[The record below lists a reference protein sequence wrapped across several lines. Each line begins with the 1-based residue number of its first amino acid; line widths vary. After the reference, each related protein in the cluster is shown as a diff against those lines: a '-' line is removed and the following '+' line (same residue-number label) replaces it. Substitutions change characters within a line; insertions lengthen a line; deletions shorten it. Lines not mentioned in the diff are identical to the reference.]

1 MLSKIGLKTVGVL
14 CALLLFTQGYA
25 QTSSSIY
32 SALGIGDFNSGGLTH
47 NQGMGGMGISFAT
60 GWHANVVN
68 PALTTRNT
76 IFNFQAAL
84 NYTRINVNN
93 GTESSLVDG
102 GGLSYL
108 AISLPIKS
116 GKFTSGMGL
125 GQISSINYRLQVET
139 PVANSELKA
148 SNFLEGDGGI
158 SEAYINFGYLL
169 AKNLSIGVH
178 GSYLFGSSIRSNQL
192 LIFDSKNVE
201 VGRASEYYE
210 RLTVSDVGL
219 KAGVHY
225 MIKSS
230 AKSNIHLGAIYQ
242 KLGNVN
248 GTAFAKLAA
257 IGQASRPNTDGDLI
271 ADNERGSIYIPNRY
285 GFGITYEKS
294 NKFAVGLEG
303 QYQDFADY
311 RNFFGDP
318 LTLQANKKV
327 GLGFQFVPD
336 FQSFDNVLKRAT
348 YRFGLEWNQTPYLVN
363 QSTINDI
370 GINFGTS
377 IPVNQLSLVNFAIKA
392 GQRGTL
398 DNGLIRESY
407 VNFTFGLSLND
418 NSWFYKRTFE

>member
-1 MLSKIGLKTVGVL
+1 MLSKIGLKSVAVL
-14 CALLLFTQGYA
+14 CSLLLFTNGYG

-76 IFNFQAAL
+76 IFNFQAAF
-84 NYTRINVNN
+84 NYKRINVNN
-93 GTESSLVDG
+93 GTERSLVDG

-108 AISLPIKS
+108 AISLPVKS
-116 GKFTSGMGL
+116 GKFTAGMGL

-139 PVANSELKA
+139 AVSNSQLKA

-201 VGRASEYYE
+201 VGQASEYYE
-210 RLTVSDVGL
+210 RLTVSDVGI
-219 KAGVHY
+219 KAGIHY
-225 MIKSS
+225 LFKTS

-248 GTAFAKLAA
+248 GTAFAKLAS

-271 ADNERGSIYIPNRY
+271 ANNQRGSIYIPNRY
-285 GFGITYEKS
+285 GFGITYEKN

-318 LTLQANKKV
+318 LTLRENKKV

-336 FQSFDNVLKRAT
+336 FQSFDNLLKRAT
-348 YRFGLEWNQTPYLVN
+348 YRFGLEWNQTPYLLN

>member
-14 CALLLFTQGYA
+14 CTLLLFTQGYA

-47 NQGMGGMGISFAT
+47 NQGMGGLGISYAT

-84 NYTRINVNN
+84 NYKRINVNN

-210 RLTVSDVGL
+210 RLTVSDVGF
-219 KAGVHY
+219 KAGLHY
-225 MIKSS
+225 MFKSS

-242 KLGNVN
+242 KLGDVN

-271 ADNERGSIYIPNRY
+271 ADNQRGSIYIPNRY
-285 GFGITYEKS
+285 GVGITYEKN

-318 LTLQANKKV
+318 LTLQSNKKV
-327 GLGFQFVPD
+327 GLGVQFVPD
-336 FQSFDNVLKRAT
+336 FQSFDNLLKRAT
-348 YRFGLEWNQTPYLVN
+348 YRIGLEWNQTPYLLN

-398 DNGLIRESY
+398 DYGLIRESY

>member
-84 NYTRINVNN
+84 NYKRINVNN

-285 GFGITYEKS
+285 GFGITYEKN

-336 FQSFDNVLKRAT
+336 FQSFDNLLKRAT

>member
-14 CALLLFTQGYA
+14 CTLLLFTQGYA
-25 QTSSSIY
+25 QTSSSVY

-84 NYTRINVNN
+84 NYKRINVNN
-93 GTESSLVDG
+93 GTENSLVDG

-139 PVANSELKA
+139 PVTNSELKA

-169 AKNLSIGVH
+169 AKNLSIGIH

-192 LIFDSKNVE
+192 LIYDSKDVE
-201 VGRASEYYE
+201 VGQASEYYE
-210 RLTVSDVGL
+210 RLTVSDVGF
-219 KAGVHY
+219 KAGLHY
-225 MIKSS
+225 MFKSS

-242 KLGNVN
+242 KLGDVN

-271 ADNERGSIYIPNRY
+271 ADNQRGSIYIPNRY
-285 GFGITYEKS
+285 GVGITYEKN

-318 LTLQANKKV
+318 LTLQSNKKV
-327 GLGFQFVPD
+327 GLGVQFVPD
-336 FQSFDNVLKRAT
+336 FQSFDNLLKRAT
-348 YRFGLEWNQTPYLVN
+348 YRIGLEWNQTPYLLN